1 MPRARG
7 FTLVEL
13 VTVLLLVGLLAVT
26 VLPRFL
32 TRGGFDEVIY
42 RDRLAALLQ
51 QAQLMAMSR
60 ASQCSTLRF
69 EAHRF
74 GIPRRD
80 PSHTACDASLPGVG
94 EEYAN
99 PSLGIRAEEAVSS
112 VILSAPA
119 VLSFDYW
126 GRPLD
131 ASGTPYA
138 SQLVIGIQGETSL
151 KLCIETQGYIHD
163 C

>member
-13 VTVLLLVGLLAVT
+13 VTVLVLVGLLAVT

-60 ASQCSTLRF
+60 ASQCSTLLF
-69 EAHRF
+69 EPHRF

-80 PSHTACDASLPGVG
+80 PGQTHCDASLPGAG
-94 EEYAN
+94 EAYAS
-99 PSLGIRAEEAVSS
+99 PSLGIRAEEAVST
-112 VILSAPA
+112 VTLSAPA
-119 VLSFDYW
+119 QLNFDYW

-131 ASGTPYA
+131 VSGTAYA

-151 KLCIETQGYIHD
+151 KLCIETQGYIHV

>member
-13 VTVLLLVGLLAVT
+13 VTVLVLVGVLAVT

-60 ASQCSTLRF
+60 ASQCHTLLF

-74 GIPRRD
+74 GIPRQAPD
-80 PSHTACDASLPGVG
+80 QTGCDANLPGIG
-94 EEYAN
+94 ESYAD
-99 PSLGIRAEEAVSS
+99 PALGIRAEEAVPS
-112 VILSAPA
+112 VTLSAPA
-119 VLSFDYW
+119 QLRFDYW

-131 ASGTPYA
+131 AGGIPYG
-138 SQLVIGIQGETSL
+138 SPLVIGIQGERRL
-151 KLCIETQGYIHD
+151 QLCIETQGYIHV